1 MERISEWNKLYKISA
16 ISALL
21 QLAVVIVYF
30 VVIAVLGGKP
40 DNVEEYLTV
49 LQANRLVGFLR
60 GDIFNLLIV
69 ALYLGLFPGIYLA
82 LRRVNPIGPTYSSL
96 LILIAIVLCFASNS
110 DFSMLH
116 LSDRYALAVTEAQHS
131 QIIAAGEA
139 ITAADMW
146 NSTSAYVSGL
156 FLQGAGVWIS
166 IIMLRSKDFNKI
178 TAIAGLLGNGLD
190 LLQHLLHPF
199 LPMQSEV
206 ILRVAGPFYLIWFPM
221 LVRDFLKLYRSN
233 IQKI

>member
-1 MERISEWNKLYKISA
+1 M
-16 ISALL
+16 
-21 QLAVVIVYF
+21 QLAVVVIYF
-30 VVIAVLGGKP
+30 IVIAVLGGKP
-40 DNVEEYLTV
+40 DSVEEYLTV
-49 LQANRLVGFLR
+49 LQANQLVGVLR

-69 ALYLGLFPGIYLA
+69 TLYLGLFPGIYLA
-82 LRRVNPIGPTYSSL
+82 LRRVNSIGAVDSSL

-116 LSDRYALAVTEAQHS
+116 LSEQYTLSVTESQRS

-146 NSTSAYVSGL
+146 NSTNAFVSGL

-166 IIMLRSKDFNKI
+166 IIMLRSKDLNKV

-190 LLQHLLHPF
+190 LLQHLLHPL

-206 ILRVAGPFYLIWFPM
+206 ILRFAGPFYLI
-221 LVRDFLKLYRSN
+221 
-233 IQKI
+233 